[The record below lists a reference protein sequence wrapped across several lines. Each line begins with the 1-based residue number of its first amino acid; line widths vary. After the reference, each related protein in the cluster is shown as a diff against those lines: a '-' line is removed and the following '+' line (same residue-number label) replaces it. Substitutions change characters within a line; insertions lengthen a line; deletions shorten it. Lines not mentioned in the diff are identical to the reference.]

1 MRATEPPGLALAAAL
16 AASIFAFLALS
27 GPASAGVRHF
37 VAPAQVI
44 YPGDRI
50 TDAMLADLQ
59 NGSGDAQNAPDD
71 AGVLSERAQI
81 VGKVAKR
88 TLLPGQP
95 IPAIAV
101 EEPRAVSMGALVR
114 LVYRQEGLNIVTNAQ
129 ALQNGFIGQ
138 VVQVRNIESGIIV
151 SGAIQADGSVLVD
164 GG

>member
-1 MRATEPPGLALAAAL
+1 VIMRETAPRGLALAA
-16 AASIFAFLALS
+16 SIGAFLAVA

-37 VAPAQVI
+37 VVAAQVI

-50 TDAMLADLQ
+50 TDAMLAD
-59 NGSGDAQNAPDD
+59 AQNAQVDD
-71 AGVLSERAQI
+71 GVLSEREQI

-88 TLLPGQP
+88 TLLPGQS

-101 EEPRAVSMGALVR
+101 EEPRAVSMGGLVR
-114 LVYRQEGLNIVTNAQ
+114 LVYQQEGLSIVTNAQ